1 LDARAVASLGTA
13 GAAPNWGS
21 LASAQHW
28 GLGAGTRIQYRVIS
42 NLAPPVALCTKWLHY
57 GFSSEAYI
65 LTNCGGVDR
74 GPDGLLSPMTYAP
87 NGTSSHSDF

>member
-1 LDARAVASLGTA
+1 MHVRSHLWVTA

-65 LTNCGGVDR
+65 LTNCGGVDAVR
-74 GPDGLLSPMTYAP
+74 IAVLTAY
-87 NGTSSHSDF
+87 